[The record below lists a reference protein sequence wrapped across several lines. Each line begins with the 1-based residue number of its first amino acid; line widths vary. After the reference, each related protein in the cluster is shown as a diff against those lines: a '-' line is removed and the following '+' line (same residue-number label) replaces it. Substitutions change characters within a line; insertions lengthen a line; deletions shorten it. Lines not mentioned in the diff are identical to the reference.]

1 MLGRKII
8 LTGIV
13 GTVLLACSG
22 QAIGGSFVLGSS
34 ISLGHQIA
42 QPIMPEFRHRPLPKK
57 QIFIPLH
64 QRSFLKRRPHHHKL
78 YVLSQPCKK
87 QIAVNLVPTVTTR
100 EIAIE
105 PETVTVWIT
114 NSNGSQTSVSLR
126 RSGPGFVG
134 PRDEW
139 YPDMP
144 TEEQLRMVYGF

>member
-1 MLGRKII
+1 MLGRKIF

-13 GTVLLACSG
+13 GTVLLACSS
-22 QAIGGSFVLGSS
+22 QAFAETFVFQSS
-34 ISLGHQIA
+34 VSLGHRIA
-42 QPIMPEFRHRPLPKK
+42 QPITPGFHHRSVPKK
-57 QIFIPLH
+57 YIVIHPH
-64 QRSFLKRRPHHHKL
+64 QRSFLKRRPHPHQL
-78 YVLSQPCKK
+78 YVVKRPCRR

-105 PETVTVWIT
+105 PKTVKVWIT
-114 NSNGSQTSVSLR
+114 NSNGSQTSVNLR

-139 YPDMP
+139 YPGMP